1 MPKNL
6 KLWKEV
12 DAVHDIY
19 LGKTTLAYILKEE
32 IRRLEDYSKNLKS
45 RTSNLADDY
54 ARESRTAKADFN
66 RLGNELGP
74 VIEHAKIILK
84 KYRYEEAKAKEK
96 YRAMADRYYRETGE
110 RWDY

>member
-12 DAVHDIY
+12 DAAHDIY
-19 LGKTTLAYILKEE
+19 MGKNILAYILKEE

-45 RTSNLADDY
+45 RTSNLASDY

-66 RLGNELGP
+66 KLGNELGP
-74 VIEHAKIILK
+74 VIEHAKTLLK
-84 KYRYEEAKAKEK
+84 KYRYDEEKAKEK